1 MNFLHRASYFIF
13 LATVPKYGYQ
23 DQEPTPINCPIFK
36 EHAIV
41 LPRLR
46 RCLSSEGAHY
56 TASNYYVNHFKQ
68 ISSKQFT
75 LACIKTQNTNHQN
88 SLVAGTGFEPVTFG
102 L

>member
-56 TASNYYVNHFKQ
+56 TASKHRVNHFLK
-68 ISSKQFT
+68 ISSKAINTSTSHTQQLIQYT
-75 LACIKTQNTNHQN
+75 KT
-88 SLVAGTGFEPVTFG
+88 SR
-102 L
+102 